1 MTGGTK
7 QVYRRSNVAPDVSGL
22 MASSIPD
29 RSYRLEGSRIG
40 VLLIHGLGGTPNELK
55 LVAKG
60 LNRAGYTVACCQ
72 LAGHCG
78 TEDDLVLTNW
88 RDWSGSVTAAFD
100 QLKAD
105 CDHVYVGGLS
115 MGAILAVE
123 LASRR
128 HDDLAGMLLYAPTL
142 QYDGWSIPWYAFFL
156 KLAMMTPVGKYYRF
170 VEREPYGIKDARLR
184 ARIVSAMTRGDSAE
198 AGVLGTPAQCVKEL
212 WGLVEVV
219 KRRLNF
225 IETPALI
232 VHARD
237 DDVSS
242 LRNAEI
248 IARSLRGPAEIVV
261 LDDSYHLV
269 TMDRQR
275 DVVIDRSRQFIEAI
289 EERRARRAIAVA
301 EPLAWTVA

>member
-1 MTGGTK
+1 M
-7 QVYRRSNVAPDVSGL
+7 SLP
-22 MASSIPD
+22 IPD

-60 LNRAGYTVACCQ
+60 LNRGGFTVDCCH

-78 TEDDLVLTNW
+78 TEDDLVKTNW
-88 RDWSGSVTAAFD
+88 RDWAASVTEAFD
-100 QLKAD
+100 RLKLD
-105 CDHVYVGGLS
+105 CDQVYVGGLS

-142 QYDGWSIPWYAFFL
+142 TYDGWSIPWYAPLL
-156 KLAMMTPVGKYYRF
+156 KFAMMTPWGKYYRF
-170 VEREPYGIKDARLR
+170 MEREPYGIKDARLR
-184 ARIVSAMTRGDSAE
+184 ARIVSAMIRGDSAE
-198 AGVLGTPAQCVKEL
+198 AGVLGTPSQCVQEL

-225 IETPALI
+225 IETPCLI
-232 VHARD
+232 LHARD

-248 IARSLRGPAEIVV
+248 IARSLRGPAEIAI
-261 LDDSYHLV
+261 LEDCYHLI

-289 EERRARRAIAVA
+289 EERRARRAISIS
-301 EPLAWTVA
+301 EPLAWSAG